1 MAVVDG
7 SLCALDVDEER
18 RRAKYD
24 VLAWGGHG
32 GIGSG
37 PAPQHSETNI
47 DSNTSL
53 HLDSPQLN
61 PGNRRDS
68 TRDLFIPSPVK
79 ATPVDEVKISIRCQF
94 KPIRRVTSAAVP
106 EV

>member
-24 VLAWGGHG
+24 DVLVWGG

-53 HLDSPQLN
+53 HLVSPQLN

-79 ATPVDEVKISIRCQF
+79 VTPVDEVK
-94 KPIRRVTSAAVP
+94 
-106 EV
+106 